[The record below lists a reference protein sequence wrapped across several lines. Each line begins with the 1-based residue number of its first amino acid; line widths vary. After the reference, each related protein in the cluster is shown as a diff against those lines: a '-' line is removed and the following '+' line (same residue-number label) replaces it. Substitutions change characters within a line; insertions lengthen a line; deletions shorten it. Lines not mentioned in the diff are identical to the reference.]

1 MFCPQ
6 FLGDYCGIHKGSLKF
21 GFHNSTGKWQRIGRQ
36 LTHVVCQR
44 IMAAHGPS
52 WADDSPWRIS
62 GLTEKNRICTASCPD
77 VPRAINFHGPCIFA
91 VLPPHA
97 SLVAIAPGMATIL
110 LKCWFWVHCSICG
123 KLYGTRCP
131 VRPLPPWNHPQT
143 CLFNEFRPS
152 ERTICSAISAFRR
165 SNSCEEHS
173 SRLKP
178 RLQLGTIVE
187 DDAVS
192 QWDISSAHS
201 LK

>member
-77 VPRAINFHGPCIFA
+77 VPRAINFHGPCISA

-123 KLYGTRCP
+123 KLLAQGAPCGPCHPETIPRHVFSTNFAHP
-131 VRPLPPWNHPQT
+131 SAPSAPQSLPSDAPIPARNTAPGWS
-143 CLFNEFRPS
+143 LD
-152 ERTICSAISAFRR
+152 
-165 SNSCEEHS
+165 S
-173 SRLKP
+173 SWGR
-178 RLQLGTIVE
+178 
-187 DDAVS
+187 
-192 QWDISSAHS
+192 S
-201 LK
+201 LKMMQFHNETFQAHIA

>member
-1 MFCPQ
+1 MFAPCSMFGGHTVISQALLNQSP
-6 FLGDYCGIHKGSLKF
+6 LKTE
-21 GFHNSTGKWQRIGRQ
+21 STEIPALKPI
-36 LTHVVCQR
+36 
-44 IMAAHGPS
+44 S
-52 WADDSPWRIS
+52 SPPRALHFRSPASPRIS
-62 GLTEKNRICTASCPD
+62 CCNSSW
-77 VPRAINFHGPCIFA
+77 HG
-91 VLPPHA
+91 HRW
-97 SLVAIAPGMATIL
+97 IL

-143 CLFNEFRPS
+143 CLFKEFRPS

-165 SNSCEEHS
+165 SNSCEERS

-192 QWDISSAHS
+192 QWDISSDQTCAEPYH
-201 LK
+201 

>member
-1 MFCPQ
+1 MSLFSVNFDIFVCFKESRSPCLHHVWWSYRHISS
-6 FLGDYCGIHKGSLKF
+6 FAESIPTENWIHWNPALK
-21 GFHNSTGKWQRIGRQ
+21 
-36 LTHVVCQR
+36 
-44 IMAAHGPS
+44 PS
-52 WADDSPWRIS
+52 SSPPRALHFRSPASSRIS
-62 GLTEKNRICTASCPD
+62 CCNSSW
-77 VPRAINFHGPCIFA
+77 HG
-91 VLPPHA
+91 HRW
-97 SLVAIAPGMATIL
+97 IL

-143 CLFNEFRPS
+143 CLFKEFRPS

-165 SNSCEEHS
+165 SNSCEERS

-192 QWDISSAHS
+192 QWDISSDQTCADPYH
-201 LK
+201 